1 MMTTRSLRLSVVKS
15 FGPTVFMNFG
25 PGRKRLQIASGASG
39 VAESCGLGQ
48 AVAGAAETVRGTLR
62 VAGNGAGDS
71 RAQRLGSG
79 EHAAGGL
86 AFGVDRTWA
95 SPWRLWQGPLEPLRG
110 NVVGSFLDTLTV
122 LPPRGGTG
130 RTVTPSGA
138 LRVDGDTLWG
148 VSVSRSG
155 YFHMSVIM
163 ATVVLSER
171 VTNHTTRSSK
181 SAVNRAPGRANG
193 TFWVTTPWVGH
204 RSLRRILSR
213 QTRPPRSR
221 CLQDES
227 TSRRAYRSDVVNEHA
242 GQANNRARN
251 ATSIT
256 TWPVPSTSPR
266 STPVTRT
273 PGRSKTRLS
282 KVLARMGGSRIG
294 DCRRLRTYGPP
305 MRPTHPTRP
314 QNPRIP
320 HRP

>member
-155 YFHMSVIM
+155 EFHMSVIGTGWIGGSG
-163 ATVVLSER
+163 AR
-171 VTNHTTRSSK
+171 V
-181 SAVNRAPGRANG
+181 
-193 TFWVTTPWVGH
+193 FWVLAASLDDRVSCIGH
-204 RSLRRILSR
+204 D
-213 QTRPPRSR
+213 T
-221 CLQDES
+221 
-227 TSRRAYRSDVVNEHA
+227 AVA
-242 GQANNRARN
+242 
-251 ATSIT
+251 ATD
-256 TWPVPSTSPR
+256 R
-266 STPVTRT
+266 
-273 PGRSKTRLS
+273 
-282 KVLARMGGSRIG
+282 
-294 DCRRLRTYGPP
+294 
-305 MRPTHPTRP
+305 THPATP
-314 QNPRIP
+314 PIDAA
-320 HRP
+320 

>member
-1 MMTTRSLRLSVVKS
+1 MTSRGMFASRRRRAPWRSGSGRCRGTIRRIARRGRVRSQSRAAVRHVSVVKS

-86 AFGVDRTWA
+86 AFGVDRTRA
-95 SPWRLWQGPLEPLRG
+95 SPWRLRQGPLEPLRG

-155 YFHMSVIM
+155 EFHMSVI
-163 ATVVLSER
+163 
-171 VTNHTTRSSK
+171 
-181 SAVNRAPGRANG
+181 G
-193 TFWVTTPWVGH
+193 TGW
-204 RSLRRILSR
+204 I
-213 QTRPPRSR
+213 
-221 CLQDES
+221 
-227 TSRRAYRSDVVNEHA
+227 
-242 GQANNRARN
+242 
-251 ATSIT
+251 
-256 TWPVPSTSPR
+256 
-266 STPVTRT
+266 
-273 PGRSKTRLS
+273 
-282 KVLARMGGSRIG
+282 GGSGARVFLG
-294 DCRRLRTYGPP
+294 ARGE
-305 MRPTHPTRP
+305 
-314 QNPRIP
+314 PR
-320 HRP
+320 